1 MLLRLQQWQARA
13 RERGAVSV
21 EFALIFFFL
30 FLPTTFALIY
40 GGIAFAKKINVTQS
54 ARDTARYGATYDITA
69 AGGQQ
74 KWLDAVLSAAQ
85 ASAGPAND
93 PMGGYDYIC
102 VGYVDNT
109 TSASTSFYETAA
121 NSMKTGT
128 CPNFPTISNA
138 KVVQVGIE
146 RSSKFFFLFAN
157 PTVQL
162 QSVSSTPYEGSAP

>member
-40 GGIAFAKKINVTQS
+40 GGIAFAKKINVTQA
-54 ARDTARYGATYDITA
+54 AREASRYGATYDVTG
-69 AGGQQ
+69 AGGRQA
-74 KWLDAVLSAAQ
+74 WLDAVLAAAQ
-85 ASAGPAND
+85 TSAGSVND

-109 TSASTSFYETAA
+109 TGTPTSFYETAKG
-121 NSMKTGT
+121 SMQTGT
-128 CPNFPTISNA
+128 CPHFPSIANS

-146 RSSKFFFLFAN
+146 RSSKFFFLFAD
-157 PTVQL
+157 PTVTL
-162 QSVSSTPYEGSAP
+162 QSVSSTPYEERSP